1 MHEFRDLYS
10 TLLKSASNFPDKD
23 AIVELNG
30 RRWTYDRLLLTVDRT
45 ADALWQLGVRPGDRV
60 AIILRNGA
68 EFILT
73 HYALAKIGAAAV
85 PVNFLISKTEE
96 IRFILEDSGTKG
108 IITQEDFMAPY
119 KRIRPSIPA
128 ISFLLTTDGDERDG
142 ILNFG
147 KLIDNAPSNPELLA
161 HYKHAS
167 RDTVASVLYTSGTT
181 GHPKGVLLSHG
192 NLIANARSSKA
203 ALHVHHDDVFLCL
216 LPMFH
221 TFSWTT
227 TTVLPLM
234 LGASALVVS
243 HITPAKPWLNMMG
256 AEGVTVMAA
265 IPQVFSL
272 LAKEAKGFKR
282 LYLQFWAFR
291 KTRFAVSGAAP
302 LSDETVKV
310 FEENINVPLLE
321 GYGLTET
328 GPVVSVNQ
336 PSSRKTGSVGK
347 PLPEVHVRIVDE
359 NGRQLSHGEEGEI
372 CVRGEN
378 ITKGYHGNP
387 GATSEIFTDDGWL
400 RTGDIGTLDQDGFLF
415 IRDRK
420 KDMIIIKGLK
430 VFSAQVEQILC
441 EHPLVG
447 EAAVIGIPDGK
458 GDEIIKAFIVPR
470 EGQNVTRQDVMRFI
484 KDKLDPYKRP
494 RDIEIVEKLPK
505 NSLQKVL
512 KRELRKTELEKLKAK
527 KMAAHAHA

>member
-10 TLLKSASNFPDKD
+10 TLLKSASNYPDKE
-23 AIVELNG
+23 AIIELNG
-30 RRWTYDRLLLTVDRT
+30 RRWTFDRLLLTVDRA
-45 ADALWQLGVRPGDRV
+45 ADAFWYMGVRSGDRV
-60 AIILRNGA
+60 AITLRNGA
-68 EFILT
+68 EFIIA

-108 IITQEDFMAPY
+108 IITQEDFIAPY
-119 KRIRPSIPA
+119 KKLTQSLHS
-128 ISFLLTTDGDERDG
+128 ISFLITTDGAERDG

-147 KLIDNAPSNPELLA
+147 KLIDSAPANSDLLA
-161 HYKHAS
+161 HYKHSS

-181 GHPKGVLLSHG
+181 GHPKGVLLTHG

-203 ALHVHHDDVFLCL
+203 ALHVKPDDVFLCL

-234 LGASALVVS
+234 VGASSLVVS
-243 HITPAKPWLNMMG
+243 HITPAKPWLSMMG
-256 AEGVTVMAA
+256 SEGVTVMAA

-302 LSDETVKV
+302 LSDETMKT
-310 FEENINVPLLE
+310 FEENLNVPLLE
-321 GYGLTET
+321 GYGLTES
-328 GPVVSVNQ
+328 GPVVSVNR
-336 PSSRKTGSVGK
+336 PASRKTGSVGR
-347 PLPEVHVRIVDE
+347 PLPEVSVRIVDE
-359 NGRQLSHGEEGEI
+359 NGKVLPHGEEGEI

-387 GATSEIFTDDGWL
+387 NATSEIFTNDGWL
-400 RTGDIGTLDQDGFLF
+400 KTGDIGTIDRDGFLF

-430 VFSAQVEQILC
+430 VFSAQVEQVLC
-441 EHPLVG
+441 EHPSVG

-458 GDEIIKAFIVPR
+458 GDEIIKAFIVPK
-470 EGQNVTRQDVMRFI
+470 EGQSLTRQDLMRFI
-484 KDKLDPYKRP
+484 KENLDPYKRP

-505 NSLQKVL
+505 NSMQKIL
-512 KRELRKTELEKLKAK
+512 KRELRKTEMEKLKAK
-527 KMAAHAHA
+527 KAAHAHA